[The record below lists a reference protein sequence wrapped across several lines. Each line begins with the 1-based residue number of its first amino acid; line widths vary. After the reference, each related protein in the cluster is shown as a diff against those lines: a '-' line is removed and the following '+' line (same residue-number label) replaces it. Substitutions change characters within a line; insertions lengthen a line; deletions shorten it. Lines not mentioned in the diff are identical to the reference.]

1 MKYLITGASGL
12 IGKKLVNKLLE
23 QNASINILT
32 TNKNLK
38 SSNKNINKF
47 YWNPELNKIDSNPSE
62 TLNNKD
68 NGTGLRELL
77 RLIFEAIAVS

>member
-23 QNASINILT
+23 QNACINILT

-38 SSNKNINKF
+38 
-47 YWNPELNKIDSNPSE
+47 
-62 TLNNKD
+62 
-68 NGTGLRELL
+68 
-77 RLIFEAIAVS
+77 

>member
-23 QNASINILT
+23 QNACINILT

-47 YWNPELNKIDSNPSE
+47 YWNPELNKIDFFDDFVQSWAIGEPA
-62 TLNNKD
+62 
-68 NGTGLRELL
+68 
-77 RLIFEAIAVS
+77 RLMII